1 MGSAE
6 TMAAIRS
13 YRTIL
18 GSIPSPHTCWLLTRS
33 LSTLELR
40 MHRQCASAAKVVAFL
55 ASVEHVSR
63 LHYPGLKEEEDPTF
77 AAEFEG
83 PGSLIAFELRGGK
96 AQAFRLL
103 NAVEVWVLAVSLGG
117 TESLIEHPASM
128 THACMTPQQ
137 LLHAGVTPGLVRCSV
152 GLEDPDELIAD
163 LRDALESSTKM
174 AGEGALEYA

>member
-55 ASVEHVSR
+55 ASCEHVSR